1 MLLII
6 YRYSMEEKTVISKRT
21 IAVLCGAFFATFT
34 YLVFIKRDQAVPLES
49 QQLINQ
55 PSAPSDSTTI
65 SARAG
70 FSSHNAECNCV
81 PLKVQGCLP
90 TWLRGT
96 LIRTGPGLFD
106 LNEQTFKYWFDGFAL
121 LHQVT
126 FTANGPTFSA
136 RMLQSDY
143 FQRAQKSGK
152 LPMLEQKKS
161 SFFSKLGAMLSTRP
175 PYDNGNINISRL
187 GDSFVALTATP
198 LPLAFD
204 PHSLQTHDIVDFDD
218 TLEGHVTTA
227 HPCFDPNTGEQF
239 NVLIEY
245 GTTSNYQLYS
255 IAPKSTQRKL
265 ICSLP
270 TKHPS
275 YVHSLGLSKN
285 YIILTAQPFVVNP
298 SDMLFNIKPYLDYFS
313 WKPELA
319 CEIIVVNRENGS
331 IVSRSQTKPFF
342 TFNHLNAFEEKE
354 ILNIDLVTYPDAT
367 IIKNTALAH
376 LREHPELF
384 GANAQLTRISIDVSN
399 GTTTMT
405 SLSTQA
411 IELPRMNDAYK
422 TQNYQFAYGVGAGFD
437 RIVKIDL
444 NTQKSTH
451 WSHNNCYPG
460 EPIFVANKHGSAEDD
475 GVLISTVLDAQH
487 NRSFIL
493 VLNAQ
498 TLHEIARMELP
509 VALPFSLHGQFLT
522 L

>member
-1 MLLII
+1 
-6 YRYSMEEKTVISKRT
+6 
-21 IAVLCGAFFATFT
+21 
-34 YLVFIKRDQAVPLES
+34 
-49 QQLINQ
+49 
-55 PSAPSDSTTI
+55 
-65 SARAG
+65 
-70 FSSHNAECNCV
+70 
-81 PLKVQGCLP
+81 
-90 TWLRGT
+90 
-96 LIRTGPGLFD
+96 
-106 LNEQTFKYWFDGFAL
+106 
-121 LHQVT
+121 
-126 FTANGPTFSA
+126 
-136 RMLQSDY
+136 
-143 FQRAQKSGK
+143 
-152 LPMLEQKKS
+152 MLEQKKS

-275 YVHSLGLSKN
+275 YVHSLALSKN

-298 SDMLFNIKPYLDYFS
+298 SDMLFNIKPYLDYFN

-319 CEIIVVNRENGS
+319 TEIMVVNRENGS

-342 TFNHLNAFEEKE
+342 TFNHLNAFEENGT
-354 ILNIDLVTYPDAT
+354 LHVDLVTYTDAT

-376 LREHPELF
+376 LREHPESF
-384 GANAQLTRISIDVSN
+384 GANAQLKRISIDVN
-399 GTTTMT
+399 NDTTTIT
-405 SLSTQA
+405 PLCTDA
-411 IELPRMNDAYK
+411 IELPRMNDRYK
-422 TQNYQFAYGVGAGFD
+422 TQNYQYAYGVGAGFD
-437 RIVKIDL
+437 RILKIDVK
-444 NTQKSTH
+444 TKKSTH
-451 WSHNNCYPG
+451 WSSKNCYPG
-460 EPIFVANKHGSAEDD
+460 EPIFVANKNPHTEDD
-475 GVLISTVLDAQH
+475 GVLLSTVLDAH
-487 NRSFIL
+487 NNRSFIL

-498 TLHEIARMELP
+498 TLHEVARMELP
-509 VALPFSLHGQFLT
+509 LALPFSLHGQFFT